1 MFLIVGLGNPGEEY
15 AHTRHNVGFMVADE
29 LARRHGMAF
38 RRGRGR
44 APSQM
49 ASGSLRGLSV
59 ALIKPLTYMNE
70 SGVAVRAA
78 ADFYKVPPDQLV
90 VVYDDMDLP
99 LGRIRIREAG
109 GHGGH
114 NGIRSIIA
122 HMRTDSVPRIRI
134 GIGRPPGQG
143 RGATGHVLGGFR
155 ADERPIVEAT
165 IQDAADAVELIV
177 ADGPIAAMNRY
188 NAT

>member
-1 MFLIVGLGNPGEEY
+1 VFLIVGLGNPGLEY
-15 AHTRHNVGFMVADE
+15 ANTRHNVGFKVADE
-29 LARRHGMAF
+29 LARRGGMAF

-49 ASGSLRGLSV
+49 ASGSIEGQSAVLM
-59 ALIKPLTYMNE
+59 KPLTYMND

-78 ADFYKVPPDQLV
+78 ADFYKVPAGQIV

-109 GHGGH
+109 SHGGH
-114 NGIRSIIA
+114 NGFRSILT
-122 HMRTDSVPRIRI
+122 HMRTDAVPRIRI
-134 GIGRPPGQG
+134 GIGRPPGEG

-155 ADERPIVEAT
+155 AEERPVVESA
-165 IQDAADAVELIV
+165 IAAAADAVELIV
-177 ADGPIAAMNRY
+177 RDGVIAAMNRY
-188 NAT
+188 NST

>member
-1 MFLIVGLGNPGEEY
+1 VFLIVGLGNPGQEY
-15 AHTRHNVGFMVADE
+15 ARTRHNVGFEVADE
-29 LARRHGMAF
+29 LAGRHGMAF

-49 ASGSLRGLSV
+49 ASGSVRGQSV
-59 ALIKPLTYMNE
+59 ALMKPLTYMNE

-78 ADFYKVPPDQLV
+78 ADFYKVAPSQLV

-109 GHGGH
+109 SHGGH

-122 HMRTDSVPRIRI
+122 HMRTDAVPRIRI
-134 GIGRPPGQG
+134 GIGRPAGEG

-155 ADERPIVEAT
+155 AEERPIVAAA
-165 IQDAADAVELIV
+165 IQDAADAVEQILTE
-177 ADGPIAAMNRY
+177 GPIAAMNRF

>member
-15 AHTRHNVGFMVADE
+15 ANTRHNVGFKVADD
-29 LARRHGMAF
+29 LARRHGMTF

-49 ASGSLRGLSV
+49 ASGSIRGQSV
-59 ALIKPLTYMNE
+59 VLMKPLTYMND

-78 ADFYKVPPDQLV
+78 ADFYKVPPGQIV

-109 GHGGH
+109 SHGGH

-122 HMRTDSVPRIRI
+122 HLRTDEVARIRI
-134 GIGRPPGQG
+134 GIGRPAGEG

-155 ADERPIVEAT
+155 ADERPVVEQA
-165 IQDAADAVELIV
+165 IDAAADAVELTI
-177 ADGPIAAMNRY
+177 AEGAIAAMNRF
-188 NAT
+188 NA

>member
-15 AHTRHNVGFMVADE
+15 ASTRHNVGFKVADE
-29 LARRHGMAF
+29 LARRHALTF

-44 APSQM
+44 APSQL
-49 ASGSLRGLSV
+49 ASGSIGGQSV
-59 ALIKPLTYMNE
+59 ALMKPLTYMND

-78 ADFYKVPPDQLV
+78 ADFYKVQPERLV

-109 GHGGH
+109 SHGGH
-114 NGIRSIIA
+114 NGIRSIIT
-122 HMRTDSVPRIRI
+122 HLRTDVVPRIRI
-134 GIGRPPGQG
+134 GIGRPAGEG

-155 ADERPIVEAT
+155 PDERPVVESA
-165 IQDAADAVELIV
+165 IAAAADAVELIV
-177 ADGPIAAMNRY
+177 AEGAIAAMNRY
-188 NAT
+188 NPT

>member
-1 MFLIVGLGNPGEEY
+1 VFLIVGLGNPGEEY
-15 AHTRHNVGFMVADE
+15 ANTRHNVGFKVADE

-49 ASGSLRGLSV
+49 ASGAMRGESV
-59 ALIKPLTYMNE
+59 TLMKPLTYMND

-78 ADFYKVPPDQLV
+78 ADFYKAPPGQIV

-109 GHGGH
+109 SHGGH
-114 NGIRSIIA
+114 NGIRSIIG
-122 HMRTDSVPRIRI
+122 HMRTDAVARIRI
-134 GIGRPPGQG
+134 GIGRPLGEG
-143 RGATGHVLGGFR
+143 RGATGHVLGGFH
-155 ADERPIVEAT
+155 AEERPIVEGA
-165 IQDAADAVELIV
+165 IQAAADAVELIV
-177 ADGPIAAMNRY
+177 AEGTIAAMNRY
-188 NAT
+188 NAS

>member
-15 AHTRHNVGFMVADE
+15 ANTRHNVGFKVADE
-29 LARRHGMAF
+29 LARRHAMAF

-49 ASGSLRGLSV
+49 ASGSIDGQSAVLM
-59 ALIKPLTYMNE
+59 KPLTYLND

-78 ADFYKVPPDQLV
+78 ADFYKAPPERVV

-109 GHGGH
+109 SHGGH
-114 NGIRSIIA
+114 NGMRSIIA
-122 HMRTDSVPRIRI
+122 HMRTDAIARIRI
-134 GIGRPPGQG
+134 GIGRPAGQG

-155 ADERPIVEAT
+155 PEERPVVETALAS
-165 IQDAADAVELIV
+165 AADAVELIL
-177 ADGPIAAMNRY
+177 AEGAIAAMNRF